1 MSGSMAGSKMGS
13 MNSEV
18 KHTGSL
24 KLNAAAEQ
32 ATINLTWKGERPQCS
47 ERVEFGYTGYV
58 SVHEPPRTGGRP
70 DERLHHVQ
78 ARVADVAIADH
89 PP

>member
-1 MSGSMAGSKMGS
+1 MGL

-32 ATINLTWKGERPQCS
+32 ATIDRTWMGERPQCS
-47 ERVEFGYTGYV
+47 ERVEFGFAGYV
-58 SVHEPPRTGGRP
+58 SVHEPQRTGGRLN
-70 DERLHHVQ
+70 ERLHHVQ
-78 ARVADVAIADH
+78 TRVADVVFADH